1 MDAQQFL
8 AEFGHIANAPGGI
21 GKLRELILELAIRG
35 ELVATS
41 VHATNA
47 GTLLSEIDR
56 FRKELVG
63 AGKLRR
69 PTPQP
74 EIENSELTFKLPENW
89 AFERLGNVCEI
100 VRGVTFPSSKKQTSR
115 SSGVVACL
123 RTSNVQAEIDWDDL
137 IFIEPELVGRA
148 DQWVEKGD
156 TMISMANSYELVGK
170 VISLHTSHVA

>member
-8 AEFGHIANAPGGI
+8 AEFGYIANAPGGI
-21 GKLRELILELAIRG
+21 SKLRELILQLAIRG
-35 ELVATS
+35 ELLATPKS
-41 VHATNA
+41 ATNA
-47 GTLLSEIDR
+47 RTLLLEIDS
-56 FRKELVG
+56 FRKELVS

-74 EIENSELTFKLPENW
+74 EIEDSELTFRVPENW

-123 RTSNVQAEIDWDDL
+123 RTSNVQSEIDWDDL
-137 IFIEPELVGRA
+137 ISSNRNWLVEMINGSKRA
-148 DQWVEKGD
+148 
-156 TMISMANSYELVGK
+156 TP
-170 VISLHTSHVA
+170 